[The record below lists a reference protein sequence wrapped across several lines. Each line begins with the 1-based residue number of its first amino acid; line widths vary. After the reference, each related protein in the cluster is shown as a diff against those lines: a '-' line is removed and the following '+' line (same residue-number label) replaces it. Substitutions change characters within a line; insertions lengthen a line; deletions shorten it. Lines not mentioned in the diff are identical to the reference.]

1 MTSNAAPETA
11 VDLLLYSDDSTTR
24 RHVIDAVGRRP
35 GKGSPTVRWTEAATG
50 AGAMTKIAEGDF
62 ALVVLDAEAAKT
74 GGMALA
80 RQIKTEIFDAP
91 PVLVLTGRPED
102 RWLATWSDADAVVPA
117 PYDPIA
123 LQEAV
128 AAMLR
133 DGGEADRVSSVA
145 LTTGDH
151 A

>member
-1 MTSNAAPETA
+1 MTSNAAAETA

-35 GKGSPTVRWTEAATG
+35 GKGLPTVRWTEAATG
-50 AGAMTKIAEGDF
+50 VGAMTKIAAGDF

-117 PYDPIA
+117 PYDPMA

-128 AAMLR
+128 AALLR
-133 DGGEADRVSSVA
+133 EGAEADRVSSVA

>member
-1 MTSNAAPETA
+1 MTSNAAAETA

-35 GKGSPTVRWTEAATG
+35 GKGLPTVRWTEAATG
-50 AGAMTKIAEGDF
+50 AGAMTKIAAGDF

-117 PYDPIA
+117 PYDPMA

-128 AAMLR
+128 AALLR
-133 DGGEADRVSSVA
+133 EGAEADRVSSVA